1 MRKKFKYQSDM
12 ESNQNGVNTLMLE
25 PTQTIDKKN
34 NPNAGYGK
42 CKACDC
48 KGYISKH
55 NDTHECKVCG
65 HHYDRHYSA

>member
-1 MRKKFKYQSDM
+1 MK
-12 ESNQNGVNTLMLE
+12 T
-25 PTQTIDKKN
+25 TIDINLPKKRIKSTSFELITSN
-34 NPNAGYGK
+34 DDNEKTGIHSGYGR

-55 NDTHECKVCG
+55 NDSHECKNCG